1 MLDMLIN
8 AVLIVTVYLICLV
21 LKAAIS
27 HDPNKLSV
35 KGCAKLL
42 TLILGLATVGVFLV
56 MVVISRL

>member
-8 AVLIVTVYLICLV
+8 AVLIVTIYLIFLV
-21 LKAAIS
+21 LKVANNY
-27 HDPNKLSV
+27 DPNKLSV

-42 TLILGLATVGVFLV
+42 ILIFGLVTVEIFLV